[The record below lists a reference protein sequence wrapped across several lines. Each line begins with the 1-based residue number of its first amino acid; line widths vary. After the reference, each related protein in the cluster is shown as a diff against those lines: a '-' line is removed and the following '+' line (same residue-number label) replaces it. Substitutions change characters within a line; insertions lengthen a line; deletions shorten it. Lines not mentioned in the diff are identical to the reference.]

1 MIYISERTKK
11 ILMVV
16 GFITFSIA
24 VAVALYF
31 AFFKADVPEEIIIND
46 VVTDT
51 GGLIGADTG
60 LVGTIEDSIPPTG
73 LRPSTIAAGGLTQVT
88 TLTAGSIGSP
98 NLSTTGDSMNYYDP
112 ADDRFYMIDPD
123 GNVVQLS
130 DQKFP
135 DVDNVSWAEQGDK
148 AVIEFPDGSNV
159 IYNFETETQVTL
171 PTHWEDFD
179 FSPAGDEIIAKSLA
193 IDPENR
199 WLVITSDDGTRTTS
213 VAELGNNDDKV
224 QVNWSPSD
232 QVVAFSDTG
241 PLTSGFGRA
250 TILAIGKNQEN
261 FPGLVV
267 EGVNFEAVWTP
278 RGDQVLYSVAGE
290 INNYKPLLW
299 VAGGSGDDI
308 GSSRRSLGI
317 ETWVDKCTFS
327 GVSTVICAVPQY
339 LPNNSG
345 IQPTIAEDTYDYLY
359 EIDINTGFSAL
370 LAIPEEQQQIEN
382 LSVSEDGSNIFF
394 TDEFGVLQ
402 MIRLD

>member
-1 MIYISERTKK
+1 
-11 ILMVV
+11 MVT
-16 GFITFSIA
+16 GFIVFSVA
-24 VAVALYF
+24 VALALYF
-31 AFFKADVPEEIIIND
+31 AFFKADAPEEVVVDD
-46 VVTDT
+46 VVTDDI
-51 GGLIGADTG
+51 GGLTGADTG
-60 LVGTIEDSIPPTG
+60 QVGTLEPDIPTIG
-73 LRPSTIAAGGLTQVT
+73 LRPSTIAAGGLTKVT
-88 TLTAGSIGSP
+88 KLTAGSIGSP
-98 NLSTTGDSMNYYDP
+98 NLSTTGNSINYYDP
-112 ADDRFYMIDPD
+112 ADDRFYMIDED

-135 DVDNVSWAEQGDK
+135 DVDDVIWADQGDK

-171 PTHWEDFD
+171 PNHWEDFG
-179 FSPAGDEIIAKSLA
+179 FSPAGDEIIAKSIA

-213 VAELGNNDDKV
+213 IAELGKNEDKV
-224 QVNWSPSD
+224 QVNWSPTD
-232 QVVAFSDTG
+232 QIVAFTDTG
-241 PLTSGFGRA
+241 PLTSGFARK
-250 TILAIGKNQEN
+250 TIVPVGKNEEN

-267 EGVNFEAVWTP
+267 EGVNFQSMWSP
-278 RGDQVLYSVAGE
+278 RGDQILYSVAGE

-299 VAGGSGDDI
+299 VADGSGDDL
-308 GSSRRSLGI
+308 GSNRRSLGV
-317 ETWVDKCTFS
+317 ETWIDKCTFS
-327 GVSTVICAVPQY
+327 GVTTIICAVPQY
-339 LPNNSG
+339 LPNNAG
-345 IQPTIAEDTYDYLY
+345 IQPSIAEDTYDYLY